1 MNYVKRNKTGFVS
14 RKTTLPNIAM
24 PTTMPLLCGESLD
37 ELLESA
43 VDGRAEGL
51 DLLPEVDGG
60 GGALGDALGGEL
72 EFL

>member
-1 MNYVKRNKTGFVS
+1 
-14 RKTTLPNIAM
+14 
-24 PTTMPLLCGESLD
+24 MPLLRGESLD

-43 VDGRAEGL
+43 VERRAEGL